1 MITLNAAIEL
11 QDYRTQQMEKKQW
24 GITKLYNA
32 FFEEPSSQL
41 YKLHAKLNRLVLEAY
56 GFSAD
61 DDILAKLLEL
71 NLELAER
78 DKQGEAVV
86 GARLPFN
93 S

>member
-1 MITLNAAIEL
+1 
-11 QDYRTQQMEKKQW
+11 
-24 GITKLYNA
+24 
-32 FFEEPSSQL
+32 
-41 YKLHAKLNRLVLEAY
+41 VLEAY

-71 NLELAER
+71 SLELAER

-86 GARLPFN
+86 GARSPCN